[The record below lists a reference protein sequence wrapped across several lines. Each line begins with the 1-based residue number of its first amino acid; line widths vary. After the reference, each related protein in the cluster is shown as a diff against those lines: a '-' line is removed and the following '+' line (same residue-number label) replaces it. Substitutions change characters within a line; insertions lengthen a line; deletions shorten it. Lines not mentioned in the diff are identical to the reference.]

1 MKMQALALAFLA
13 ATAIGGVAWVFLYPM
28 LSGQRKA
35 ESRRASVASP
45 EPVARNVDKNQ
56 RSRREQVEGSLKE
69 LDARRQKD
77 KKVSLSIRLT
87 QAGLDWSAQKFV
99 VISAIL
105 GLVTFAAVFV
115 PTLRPDDTSG
125 TAPVMVDPASA
136 GSAVDLSLGK
146 SLVID
151 MRRDITSVRASD
163 PTIANAS
170 VRSKQQ
176 IYITAAT
183 EGRTNV
189 VVTDAAGKA
198 IATYDVF
205 VIREGGFRGLLGALG
220 LAFAAGFG
228 LPRWTLGYLKKRR
241 EKAFLK
247 ALPDAVDVIVRGIKA
262 GLPLFESI
270 KVVAADAPEPLKGEF
285 LAIIETQAIGMP
297 LGDACTRLFERMPV
311 PEANFFG
318 IVIAIQQ
325 KSGGNLSEA
334 LGNLSKVLRDRKKMA
349 EKIQA
354 MSMEAKASAGIIGS
368 LPPIVMLLVYLSTPD
383 YISLL
388 WTHPTGQLML
398 VACVVWMSVG
408 IFVMKRMINFDF

>member
-13 ATAIGGVAWVFLYPM
+13 AAAIGGLAWVFIYPL
-28 LSGQRKA
+28 LSGERKA
-35 ESRRASVASP
+35 ENCRASIAKP
-45 EPVARNVDKNQ
+45 EPGARQVDKNQ
-56 RSRREQVEGSLKE
+56 RSRREQVEGSLKDLE
-69 LDARRQKD
+69 ARRQKE
-77 KKVSLSIRLT
+77 KSVPLSSRLT
-87 QAGLDWSAQKFV
+87 QAGLNWSPRKFM
-99 VISAIL
+99 IL
-105 GLVTFAAVFV
+105 SGILAVACFAMAM
-115 PTLRPDDTSG
+115 L
-125 TAPVMVDPASA
+125 
-136 GSAVDLSLGK
+136 LG
-146 SLVID
+146 
-151 MRRDITSVRASD
+151 
-163 PTIANAS
+163 
-170 VRSKQQ
+170 
-176 IYITAAT
+176 
-183 EGRTNV
+183 G
-189 VVTDAAGKA
+189 
-198 IATYDVF
+198 
-205 VIREGGFRGLLGALG
+205 GLLGAVG

-228 LPRWTLGYLKKRR
+228 VPRWALSFLKTRR
-241 EKAFLK
+241 EKNFLR

-270 KVVAADAPEPLKGEF
+270 KVVAADAPEPLKSEF

-297 LGDACTRLFERMPV
+297 LGDACARLFQRMPV

-334 LGNLSKVLRDRKKMA
+334 LGNLSKVLRDRKRMA

-368 LPPIVMLLVYLSTPD
+368 LPPIVMLLVYLSTPE

-398 VACVVWMSVG
+398 VGCVIWMSIG